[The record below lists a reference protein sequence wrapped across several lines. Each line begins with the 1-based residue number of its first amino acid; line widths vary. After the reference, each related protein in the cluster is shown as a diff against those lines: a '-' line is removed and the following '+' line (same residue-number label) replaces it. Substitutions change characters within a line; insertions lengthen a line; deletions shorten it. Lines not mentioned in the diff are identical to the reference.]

1 MTRILFLA
9 FALALV
15 VMGTVSSGA
24 KTLCGHPYIAM
35 YNVGEDRLDCGFTA
49 PASYTP
55 YEIWVWILPDVNGLK
70 GFSFTI
76 DMGNDLCAGVTNN
89 PDLVYPADSP
99 IEETGWTGYFSSCH
113 YDWVW
118 LTKLSMIAVS
128 ITPHCVEIIG
138 HPDTGAVEAMD
149 CTEGNPAVPLTV
161 LNSYCV
167 NTPCVV
173 DARDSSWG
181 AVKSIY
187 R

>member
-1 MTRILFLA
+1 MKRILLLA

-15 VMGTVSSGA
+15 VTVTVSAGA
-24 KTLCGHPYIAM
+24 KTLWGHPYIAM
-35 YNVGEDRLDCGFTA
+35 YNPGEDHYYCGITVPA
-49 PASYTP
+49 PYSP
-55 YEIWVWILPDVNGLK
+55 YEIWVWILPGVNGLK

-76 DMGNDLCAGVTNN
+76 DLGDDLCTGVTNN
-89 PDLVYPADSP
+89 PDLISPADSP
-99 IEETGWTGYFSSCH
+99 VEGTGWTGYFSSCH

-118 LTKLSMIAVS
+118 LTKLSMIALS
-128 ITPHCVEIIG
+128 TAPHCVDISE
-138 HPDTGAVEAMD
+138 HPDTGEVEAID

-161 LNSYCV
+161 LNSFCV